1 MRGTFAISA
10 KNFALI
16 REPASVDA
24 CRFCCS
30 GVPLVGQGQSFAAPI
45 YPNAKRKCLLVR
57 RKGLNMWRSVALLCF
72 LVFLLGSGASS
83 AAVDQQG
90 LKDLSTHRV
99 WHALLHYE
107 SSRLFGRTQSAIDS
121 PSFFL
126 SPLGATNPLAE
137 LQATIAAFET
147 PESEVTQSA
156 QCRFPARFI
165 WLSEQLVTVNQI
177 ERLNCTDYLEWAN
190 PEGTR
195 SISMVFATGHM
206 KSPASYFGHNF
217 LKFNGAGKTASGD
230 LLDQTIN
237 FGAEVPEDESA
248 LSYFY
253 NGIFGGYSAVFERQQ
268 FFRHMSKYGEEDLRD
283 VWEYE
288 LDLSQDE
295 LDIILA
301 HTWELQSAQLTYY
314 FFRENC
320 AYQIAKLLALVSP
333 AELVPQ
339 YMPWTM
345 PYNVFD
351 KLMEMEIRGRPVV
364 GDISYHPSRRSRF
377 HQRYFALSN
386 SERATFVQQVARQG
400 LLDETEFANFSLS
413 SKLAVVDALL
423 DYYEFRL
430 RLNNNDTVAKSQKKK
445 LLLKRFQYPVSDNND
460 EQFDVPYPPHRA
472 QKPGYLSFSK
482 ITNSATGGAAELNI
496 RPAYFDFLSLDIGRS
511 SAGNFTIL
519 DTTILA
525 DGEGLHLR
533 KLDLLN
539 ITNLSPS
546 VTGVGGDS
554 GRSWHFRLGFDRP
567 NNACNRCRRLMADA
581 MIGKA
586 SQLRQRLTGFALVG
600 ARLQRSFQRD
610 NTLALRFSAGVAG
623 QIGDLMR
630 LHASIERHEDTG
642 GSGLDRNRLSVQL
655 RLGASS
661 SWDVRLGYVREVAEE
676 FSITAGYYW

>member
-1 MRGTFAISA
+1 MW
-10 KNFALI
+10 
-16 REPASVDA
+16 
-24 CRFCCS
+24 RFVAPLLLF
-30 GVPLVGQGQSFAAPI
+30 VPLVVTGVASASDQ
-45 YPNAKRKCLLVR
+45 
-57 RKGLNMWRSVALLCF
+57 ALLE
-72 LVFLLGSGASS
+72 
-83 AAVDQQG
+83 
-90 LKDLSTHRV
+90 DLSTHRV
-99 WHALLHYE
+99 WQTLLHYE
-107 SSRLFGRTQSAIDS
+107 SPRLSSRQKSAINS
-121 PSFFL
+121 TTFFL
-126 SPLGATNPLAE
+126 SPQGATNPLAE
-137 LQATIAAFET
+137 LQATIAAFNDR
-147 PESEVTQSA
+147 ESDEDQSA
-156 QCRFPARFI
+156 QCRFPARFM
-165 WLSEQLVTVNQI
+165 WLSQQLESVHDL
-177 ERLNCTDYLEWAN
+177 ERLDCADYIEWAN

-217 LKFNGAGKTASGD
+217 LKFNGGGKSPSGD

-237 FGAEVPEDESA
+237 FGAEVPDDEAA
-248 LSYFY
+248 LTYFY

-295 LDIILA
+295 LKLILA

-333 AELVPQ
+333 APLVPK

-351 KLMEMEIRGRPVV
+351 KLMEMKIRGKPVV

-386 SERATFVQQVARQG
+386 SERATFVQQVAKQIP
-400 LLDETEFANFSLS
+400 LDKTEFDNYSLT
-413 SKLAVVDALL
+413 SKLSIINALI

-430 RLNNNDTVAKSQKKK
+430 RLDNNDTVAKVQKKM
-445 LLLKRFQYPVSDNND
+445 LLLLRFQLPVSDG
-460 EQFDVPYPPHRA
+460 EEAEFDMPFPPHLA
-472 QKPGYLSFSK
+472 QSPGYLSFARV
-482 ITNSATGGAAELNI
+482 TNSATGSATEINI

-511 SAGNFTIL
+511 AAGKFTVL
-519 DTTILA
+519 DASILA
-525 DGEGLHLR
+525 DNDDLYLR

-546 VTGVGGDS
+546 VTGISGDS
-554 GRSWHFRLGFDRP
+554 GMSWHFRLGFDRT

-581 MIGKA
+581 MIGQA

-600 ARLQRSFQRD
+600 ARVQRSFQRD
-610 NTLALRFSAGVAG
+610 NTFALRFSAGVAG
-623 QIGDLMR
+623 QLGSGMR

-642 GSGLDRNRLSVQL
+642 GSGLDRNRLNLQL
-655 RLGASS
+655 RLGAASK
-661 SWDVRLGYVREVAEE
+661 WDIRLGYVREVAEE
-676 FSITAGYYW
+676 FSIAAGYYW